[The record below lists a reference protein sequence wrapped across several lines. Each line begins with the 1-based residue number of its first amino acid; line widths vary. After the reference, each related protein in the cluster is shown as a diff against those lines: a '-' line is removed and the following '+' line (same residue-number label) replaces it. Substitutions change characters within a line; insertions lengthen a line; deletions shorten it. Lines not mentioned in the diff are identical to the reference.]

1 MAKTLSKAEIKTI
14 ATEVYSEVSKI
25 QSKKRQEYIKTKNE
39 GFEGSAQK
47 EKFLEVC
54 SFLGEDP
61 EVNSYRTSNLKNLF
75 LNHYEDTLE
84 PLSFKSKS
92 IESIEHNISLQQIK
106 RGGGEDLDK
115 LLEQL
120 IIKYTQ

>member
-14 ATEVYSEVSKI
+14 AAEVYSEVHSI
-25 QSKKRQEYIKTKNE
+25 HGKKRQEYTKAKNE
-39 GFEGSAQK
+39 GFERSAQK

-61 EVNSYRTSNLKNLF
+61 EVSSYITSNLKRVF

-84 PLSFKSKS
+84 PLSLNSKS
-92 IESIEHNISLQQIK
+92 IKSIEHDISLQQIK

>member
-47 EKFLEVC
+47 EKFL
-54 SFLGEDP
+54 
-61 EVNSYRTSNLKNLF
+61 
-75 LNHYEDTLE
+75 
-84 PLSFKSKS
+84 
-92 IESIEHNISLQQIK
+92 
-106 RGGGEDLDK
+106 
-115 LLEQL
+115 
-120 IIKYTQ
+120 

>member
-1 MAKTLSKAEIKTI
+1 MAKTLNKAEIKTI

-25 QSKKRQEYIKTKNE
+25 QSKKRQEYIKAKNE

-61 EVNSYRTSNLKNLF
+61 EVSSYRTSNLKNLF

-84 PLSFKSKS
+84 PLSFNSKS
-92 IESIEHNISLQQIK
+92 IGSIEHDISLQQIK

>member
-61 EVNSYRTSNLKNLF
+61 EVSSYRTSDLKRVF

>member
-61 EVNSYRTSNLKNLF
+61 EVSSYITSNLKRVF

-84 PLSFKSKS
+84 PLSLNSKS
-92 IESIEHNISLQQIK
+92 IKSIEHDISLQQIK

>member
-84 PLSFKSKS
+84 PLSFNSKS
-92 IESIEHNISLQQIK
+92 IGSIEHDISLQQIK